1 MRMSSK
7 DPESS
12 SGSTRSRSQLR
23 HFLDTTFAASDGRM
37 PFERFMEL
45 ALFDPEFGYYTKHV
59 ADIGGRRADF
69 ATAATMS
76 PVLGQAIAGW
86 LKRERD
92 FHGLKKQWHIIEVG
106 GGDGSLARAVLDAL
120 GWRLRRRVRYHM
132 VDISPQLEALQ
143 RKNLKRYAGRMLW
156 HREIAPAVEAAAGAA
171 LIFSNELVDAFP
183 VRWLRWNAARGRADE
198 IFVEYDPDRGL
209 REGFVAT
216 DEKMP
221 EGVTFADGQRY
232 EVHQSYRRWLELWS
246 ASLSCGSLLTVDYGD
261 TDLAQIYARR
271 PMGTLRGYHRH
282 QRCEGAMIYRWFGR
296 QDLTC
301 DVNFSDL
308 RRWGDEIGW
317 RTEAMQTQ
325 AEFFRRQLDAGSFGK
340 SRATAFLLDDEGA
353 GGAFKVLHQR
363 KNRA

>member
-1 MRMSSK
+1 
-7 DPESS
+7 
-12 SGSTRSRSQLR
+12 
-23 HFLDTTFAASDGRM
+23 M

-45 ALFDPEFGYYTKHV
+45 ALSDPDFGYYTRHV

-76 PVLGQAIAGW
+76 PVLGQAIAEW

-92 FHGLKKQWHIIEVG
+92 FYGWEKEWHVIEVG

-143 RKNLKRYAGRMLW
+143 RENLKRYAKRIVW
-156 HREIAPAVEAAAGAA
+156 HREVAPAVEAAGGSA

-183 VRWLRWNAARGRADE
+183 VRWLRWNATRGRADE
-198 IFVEYDPDRGL
+198 IFVEYEPERGL
-209 REGFVAT
+209 RESFVAT
-216 DEKMP
+216 DDALP
-221 EGVTFADGQRY
+221 EGITFADGQRY
-232 EVHQSYRRWLELWS
+232 EIHDPYRRWLESWS
-246 ASLSCGSLLTVDYGD
+246 PILSSGSLLTVDYGD
-261 TDLAQIYARR
+261 TDMAQIYARR

-308 RRWGDEIGW
+308 CRWGDEIGW
-317 RTEAMQTQ
+317 RTEMMETQ
-325 AEFFRRQLDAGSFGK
+325 AEFFRGQLDPKSFEK
-340 SRATAFLLDDEGA
+340 SRATAFLLDTEGA

-363 KNRA
+363 KRRA